1 MTTENNKNYTDA
13 ERVLDYL
20 MNPANYQSILFC
32 YDGNH
37 SWDEWAHVSD
47 ADIVKIIN
55 GHRNKSKFL
64 WWNNRTMD
72 FVFCDC
78 VDNDGIWNGTIC
90 SGDWAYKIEDVEAFD
105 FLKCEKTHLQ
115 TGTQL
120 NIRIDEEDY
129 DAFFL
134 ENLGWD
140 EDRFDAAQEAA
151 IKLYFTK

>member
-13 ERVLDYL
+13 ERVLDFL
-20 MNPANYQSILFC
+20 LNSANYSAYYFC

-37 SWDEWAHVSD
+37 SWDEEAPTSNE
-47 ADIVKIIN
+47 DIAKIIN

-72 FVFCDC
+72 FCFYDC
-78 VDNDGIWNGTIC
+78 VDNDGIWKGSIC
-90 SGDWAYKIEDVEAFD
+90 PEDWAYKIEDVEAFD
-105 FLKCEKTHLQ
+105 FLKCSRDYFHS
-115 TGTQL
+115 GRQL
-120 NIRIDEEDY
+120 NIKLDDEAYED
-129 DAFFL
+129 FFR
-134 ENLGWD
+134 EQLGWD